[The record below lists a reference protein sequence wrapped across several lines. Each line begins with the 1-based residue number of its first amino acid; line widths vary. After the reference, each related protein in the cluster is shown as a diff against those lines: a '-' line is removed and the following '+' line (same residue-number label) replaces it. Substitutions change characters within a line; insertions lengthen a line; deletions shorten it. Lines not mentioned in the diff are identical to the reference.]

1 MRPLPD
7 FGDLGTVDGGT
18 VVVVAP
24 GAVVVVVRGIVVVVV
39 TTEVV
44 VVLSTIVVVVV
55 SITVVVLS
63 GTVVVVVG
71 VSSGVSTRLTIGVA
85 DVLFFC
91 TRRVLTSVGVS
102 AGFIER
108 TRAAKPAT
116 WGDAIE
122 VPEMVFV
129 AVLPEIQ
136 AEVICEPGA
145 HMSTHEPKFE

>member
-24 GAVVVVVRGIVVVVV
+24 GAVVVVVRGIVVVVSI
-39 TTEVV
+39 TVV
-44 VVLSTIVVVVV
+44 VVSTIVVVVV

-122 VPEMVFV
+122 VPEIVFV